1 MRAWN
6 SALRCSSSAIVAAAT
21 VPAAA
26 AVGVDT
32 ARSKLAT
39 FVLAAV
45 LAALGG
51 ALLTH
56 YNGSIGPSEASAM
69 KSVRY
74 VAIVAVG
81 GMDNLWGALAM
92 GVVLN
97 FLSLRGVFGRF
108 DDAVFAGILLGVMLF
123 LPGGLLRRQV
133 FESLRGAVRRLARGR
148 PARRVSSW
156 SRTRTGRSAC
166 SLRYRKAL
174 PGQRVHGSSS
184 ASGTCR
190 SSPRLCIER
199 CWKPPKRISC
209 SRCTAAYA
217 GTRCC

>member
-1 MRAWN
+1 MLGSWGAGPRAAQN
-6 SALRCSSSAIVAAAT
+6 LIHSRVGRALRSIHGSEE
-21 VPAAA
+21 AAA

-97 FLSLRGVFGRF
+97 FMSLRGVFGRF

-133 FESLRGAVRRLARGR
+133 FESLRGAVRRLAASRPPRGNG
-148 PARRVSSW
+148 P
-156 SRTRTGRSAC
+156 
-166 SLRYRKAL
+166 
-174 PGQRVHGSSS
+174 
-184 ASGTCR
+184 
-190 SSPRLCIER
+190 
-199 CWKPPKRISC
+199 
-209 SRCTAAYA
+209 
-217 GTRCC
+217 